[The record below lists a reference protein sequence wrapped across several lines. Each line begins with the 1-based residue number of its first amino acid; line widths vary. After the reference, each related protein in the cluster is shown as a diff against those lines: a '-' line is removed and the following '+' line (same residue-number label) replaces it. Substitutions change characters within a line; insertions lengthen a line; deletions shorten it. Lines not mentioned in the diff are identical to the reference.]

1 MTFKKKE
8 LPPVVETHDDKVQKI
23 KKLKKE
29 LDEQLD
35 LVYSEIGEKYGFEKN
50 TIIKIHKKLIYQY
63 V

>member
-1 MTFKKKE
+1 MPFKKKE
-8 LPPVVETHDDKVQKI
+8 LSPVVETHDDKIQKI

-50 TIIKIHKKLIYQY
+50 TIIKIHKKIIYQY

>member
-8 LPPVVETHDDKVQKI
+8 LPPVVETHNDKVEMI

-50 TIIKIHKKLIYQY
+50 TIIKIHKKLIYQF